1 MSWFDTNKLAG
12 SIGSFAS
19 KVQSIAETALND
31 DHASQGHGVRGGEGW
46 DVGGDFGDSRAEAL
60 ERRNR
65 DLEEE
70 LSRIQTDLAAQLLQ
84 KDHHIQGLEARIA
97 QLRSSSTHSSPQPPP
112 SPVPG
117 QLSEAEQ
124 IQSYRAK
131 LAKAVQHLKH
141 LTGENAALNQRVGDT
156 EKKKGEIEK
165 EVAALKSEVEKLK
178 SETAS
183 RAPVHENGTE
193 AQTLRPEL
201 DAVKEYTRQLE
212 EKYQE
217 SIAREEALVRRI
229 DALGSE
235 HAQADSTAKE
245 AQNEIARLNSY
256 VTELSSQ
263 LEKVRDEDAAKTGQ
277 LDTLTEELAR
287 LRLDNKLEQDANTAR
302 EAAEQ
307 ETHKVRQ
314 QLSEIQTAHEQLEA
328 RFSAIAETNT
338 QLENELIS
346 VSQYKDQ
353 HQSLS
358 DLVQRLTDEN
368 GRLQAMME
376 ESQARQDALARQ
388 LEQSKSDS
396 TVANAWDLDV
406 PGIDTDLQARI
417 EGLEH
422 NEREL
427 LQTLSEKGTEL
438 QDTRRRCEELEE
450 ECQVAKEG
458 ARKASQIA
466 EESKMEVRKLQDQYE
481 RVMNELSSKD
491 AEIQSLQHQ
500 LTALND
506 TSHHTN
512 EQATTLQNLQ
522 TALAERDA
530 TLQDLQTNL
539 AERDATL
546 INLQAALDEKAASL
560 DNAHQTITILGNQI
574 QDLRSAAER
583 TEAEFQE
590 ILEKEDQE
598 HQSDLARIVGPYV
611 KGRQEDAMRIAE
623 LEDLLARHRSDE
635 NRERE
640 LENKIAKLSQ
650 SFNALQRE
658 RDTLS
663 VALEQAQRGLETL
676 QAENNFGTA
685 EEGILA
691 LCRAILHNEEIG
703 SGAQD
708 GVPDMVKQQLLEVGE
723 LVKEL
728 RKGAM
733 EQGDSVSER
742 VEQVRAE
749 LMAANEQIKAEYEKR
764 ISDLVNELEQ
774 ASGSGQDLTDLR
786 AKYDAAV
793 EDVKRLGTEKT
804 MLMDKLTTMKNAIAP
819 KLQAELETS
828 QKLRQEVQLLSQ
840 ENEALQNQLAQLTA
854 TNDQLR
860 SKASSSM
867 TETARLHV
875 DLESAGERIGRLER
889 ELDRLR
895 SHLME
900 TEDAQVQDALHQ
912 ETVIK
917 EYIRQI
923 ETLER
928 DREQWEEAAAQER
941 DAARAALERVNEM
954 HETMETIKQDM
965 ERLRLEKEREA
976 FAASNLQ
983 RVLEEFQISKEREIA
998 GAVEDVYERLKSVQ
1012 AELEGYKDR
1021 ASKAEERLEKIGM
1034 DAPSLQR
1041 IQAEL
1046 QEKNVVIGKL
1056 RHDVIQLQAHLSEAM
1071 RRMRDAAASEENV
1084 DRRLITNLLVSF
1096 LSAPRGDT
1104 KRFEILSVI
1113 SSVLKFEEEE
1123 KVRVGLVRSRG
1134 AGEVERREAVGESFT
1149 DMWISFLLKESSKRR
1164 ESVPISPVERQLS
1177 GDVGGERR
1185 ESMGGG

>member
-46 DVGGDFGDSRAEAL
+46 DVGGEFGDSRAEAL

-141 LTGENAALNQRVGDT
+141 LTGENAALNQKVGDT
-156 EKKKGEIEK
+156 ERQKGEIEK
-165 EVAALKSEVEKLK
+165 EVAALKTEVEKLT

-193 AQTLRPEL
+193 IQALRQEL
-201 DAVKEYTRQLE
+201 DAVKEYTGQLE
-212 EKYQE
+212 EKHQE

-235 HAQADSTAKE
+235 HDQAESTAKE

-256 VTELSSQ
+256 ITDLASQ
-263 LEKVRDEDAAKTGQ
+263 LERVRDEDAAKTGQ

-287 LRLDNKLEQDANTAR
+287 LRLDNQLEHDANTAR

-307 ETHKVRQ
+307 EARKARQ
-314 QLSEIQTAHEQLEA
+314 QLAEIQTAHEQLEA
-328 RFSAIAETNT
+328 RFFAIAQTNT
-338 QLENELIS
+338 QIENELVS

-358 DLVQRLTDEN
+358 DMIQRLTDEK
-368 GRLQAMME
+368 GRLQAMVE
-376 ESQARQDALARQ
+376 ESQARQDNLTRQ
-388 LEQSKSDS
+388 LEQSKSES
-396 TVANAWDLDV
+396 TVANAWDVDV
-406 PGIDTDLQARI
+406 PGFDTDLQARI

-427 LQTLSEKGTEL
+427 LQALSEKGTEL
-438 QDTRRRCEELEE
+438 QDARHRCEELEE
-450 ECQVAKEG
+450 ECKVANEG
-458 ARKASQIA
+458 ARQASQIA
-466 EESKMEVRKLQDQYE
+466 EESKVEVRKLQDQYE
-481 RVMNELSSKD
+481 RVIQELSSKD
-491 AEIQSLQHQ
+491 AEIQSFQHQ

-506 TSHHTN
+506 TSYQTN

-522 TALAERDA
+522 TTLAER
-530 TLQDLQTNL
+530 
-539 AERDATL
+539 EATL
-546 INLQAALDEKAASL
+546 INLQATLDEKDASL
-560 DNAHQTITILGNQI
+560 HTAHQTITNLTNQI
-574 QDLRSAAER
+574 QDLRSAGER
-583 TEAEFQE
+583 AEAEFQQTLDE
-590 ILEKEDQE
+590 EAQE
-598 HQSDLARIVGPYV
+598 HQSELAQLVATYKKAREEDAARIG
-611 KGRQEDAMRIAE
+611 E
-623 LEDLLARHRSDE
+623 LENLLAEQHRSDE

-640 LENKIAKLSQ
+640 LENNIVELSQ
-650 SFNALQRE
+650 TVDALQRE

-663 VALEQAQRGLETL
+663 VALDQAQRDLDAL
-676 QAENNFGTA
+676 QTENNSGTA

-708 GVPDMVKQQLLEVGE
+708 GVPDMVKQRLLEVGE

-728 RKGAM
+728 RKGVVN
-733 EQGDSVSER
+733 QDDSVSEQ

-749 LMAANEQIKAEYEKR
+749 LVAANEQVKAEYKKR

-774 ASGSGQDLTDLR
+774 ASGSGQDLADLR

-793 EDVKRLGTEKT
+793 EDVKRLNAEKT

-828 QKLRQEVQLLSQ
+828 QKLRQEVQLLTQ
-840 ENEALQNQLAQLTA
+840 ENEALQNQLAQLTV

-875 DLESAGERIGRLER
+875 DLESAGERIDRLER
-889 ELDRLR
+889 EVDRLR

-954 HETMETIKQDM
+954 HETVETIKQDM

-983 RVLEEFQISKEREIA
+983 RVLEEFQTSKEREIA

-1021 ASKAEERLEKIGM
+1021 TSKAEERLEKIGL

-1084 DRRLITNLLVSF
+1084 NRRLITNLLVSF
-1096 LSAPRGDT
+1096 LSAPRGDA

-1134 AGEVERREAVGESFT
+1134 AGEVEKREAVGESFT

-1164 ESVPISPVERQLS
+1164 ESVPISPVERQVS
-1177 GDVGGERR
+1177 GDVGERR